1 MIRFLYLN
9 AFIAIYTIIMCIWGV
24 LSSVFDRSGRV
35 VHDYTAVPW
44 AKMILWVCGVRGR
57 VKGLENVETNV
68 PRIYLT
74 NHQSYFDIFALL
86 AYLPVD
92 FKFILKQ
99 ELMKIPLF
107 GFAMRRARYIGIDRE
122 NPRKAVKSINE
133 AAKRIKNGASVV
145 LFPEGT
151 RSTDGRLQEFKRGGF
166 RLAIKSGCDVVPVAI
181 IDSRHIVPKG
191 SLRIN
196 RGTIAISIGKPIS
209 VKEYSKKEMGQL
221 MARVREAMITQM
233 EEESNCH

>member
-221 MARVREAMITQM
+221 MARVREAMLTQM